1 MNMERFAV
9 PGGHA
14 VRAEGLAVT
23 RSASGGVHTEL
34 LAPDQCPGLEAD
46 WTTLAAAHGVSP
58 FSSWAWVSTWLRNLP
73 ADVSPRVFRARDPH
87 GVLALGVIV
96 SAPER
101 GIGRLFGRRSLLLQE
116 TGDPMLDEI
125 TIEYAGLLVRDN
137 LHAQAYRALFSH
149 LGRLPRDWR
158 RLRIGTTAQAAAI
171 DEALPAAMRAHSTLA
186 RPCYHVDLA
195 QLRAAE
201 GGYADVLGRKARGS
215 LRQTLRAYDAI
226 GPLSAEVA
234 GDAVTARTWFDEL
247 EGLHTRYWQ
256 SRGRGGCFASPFF
269 GRFHRDLIADPA
281 HEGLVRITRITAGDV
296 LVGYLYNL
304 QWNGT
309 VYYYNG
315 GLNYGI
321 LRKHDRPGIASL
333 HAAIVHAA
341 AEGLAGFDFLAG
353 EQEYKR
359 RLATGSRTLH
369 SIDVR
374 VAGPRMAVEKMLARA
389 SRRGTFGM
397 SLADALASDVQ
408 ADVEEADGDS

>member
-1 MNMERFAV
+1 MERFAV

-149 LGRLPRDWR
+149 LGRLPRDCQYR
-158 RLRIGTTAQAAAI
+158 VC
-171 DEALPAAMRAHSTLA
+171 
-186 RPCYHVDLA
+186 RPSSSSNHV
-195 QLRAAE
+195 R
-201 GGYADVLGRKARGS
+201 
-215 LRQTLRAYDAI
+215 
-226 GPLSAEVA
+226 
-234 GDAVTARTWFDEL
+234 AVTA
-247 EGLHTRYWQ
+247 
-256 SRGRGGCFASPFF
+256 SPATSAES
-269 GRFHRDLIADPA
+269 GP
-281 HEGLVRITRITAGDV
+281 
-296 LVGYLYNL
+296 
-304 QWNGT
+304 
-309 VYYYNG
+309 
-315 GLNYGI
+315 
-321 LRKHDRPGIASL
+321 IASYARSVCRSEPRAL
-333 HAAIVHAA
+333 
-341 AEGLAGFDFLAG
+341 
-353 EQEYKR
+353 R
-359 RLATGSRTLH
+359 PRT
-369 SIDVR
+369 S
-374 VAGPRMAVEKMLARA
+374 A
-389 SRRGTFGM
+389 
-397 SLADALASDVQ
+397 
-408 ADVEEADGDS
+408 